1 MNARNAVHAA
11 TVAWLLLVMATGIGW
26 ALGHSVRSGAPEA
39 VSVAMVG
46 VIATAFVKVWIV
58 GFQFME
64 LRDAPW
70 WLRRG
75 FDAWVLGVGSV
86 LVAICLG

>member
-1 MNARNAVHAA
+1 MNARVFGHPA
-11 TVAWLLLVMATGIGW
+11 TVAWLLLVIATGVGW
-26 ALGHSVRSGAPEA
+26 ALGHSVRANGSVAG
-39 VSVAMVG
+39 SVAMVG
-46 VIATAFVKVWIV
+46 VITTAFVKVWIV

-75 FDAWVLGVGSV
+75 FDAWVLVVGSV
-86 LVAICLG
+86 LVVISLG